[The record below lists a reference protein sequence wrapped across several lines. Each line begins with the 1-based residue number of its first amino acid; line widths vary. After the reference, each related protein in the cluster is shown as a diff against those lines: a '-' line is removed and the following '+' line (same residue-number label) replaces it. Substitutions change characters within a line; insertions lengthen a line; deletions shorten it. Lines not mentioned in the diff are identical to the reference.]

1 MKFWI
6 VHLLQYYCESSNSN
20 LSHILLTPLVL
31 GEVLYFLF
39 TVPGTIQSLEAFA
52 MGSSALYLVWK
63 KPEQENGVL
72 TGYKIYYQTV
82 KGTKVGPLMDRK
94 PDISDPNTTRTKLA
108 GLEPGTKYRIHV
120 KAVTSAGEGEG

>member
-1 MKFWI
+1 M
-6 VHLLQYYCESSNSN
+6 
-20 LSHILLTPLVL
+20 
-31 GEVLYFLF
+31 YFLF
-39 TVPGTIQSLEAFA
+39 AVPGTIQSLEAFA